1 VDPERVEHVA
11 GVAGREDVRLQLG
24 GREVVALGQ
33 VSVGAP
39 SGHAVGERDEHPSVH
54 VPAGVE
60 VTLVYNQPALDL
72 VSVDADDLDA

>member
-1 VDPERVEHVA
+1 
-11 GVAGREDVRLQLG
+11 
-24 GREVVALGQ
+24 
-33 VSVGAP
+33 
-39 SGHAVGERDEHPSVH
+39 VH